1 MAAWGWRGRD
11 EFAESQA
18 PRVEF
23 SRCRWQRSWM
33 PVWGLFPASKSSWER
48 KCFWKLIRSH
58 EATCGQGG
66 SSEDLLLR
74 WLLHSLKNMYK
85 MVFIE
90 A

>member
-1 MAAWGWRGRD
+1 MGVEED

-18 PRVEF
+18 PRL
-23 SRCRWQRSWM
+23 SSQDAGGRKRSWM
-33 PVWGLFPASKSSWER
+33 PVWRSVSCLLNPAGR
-48 KCFWKLIRSH
+48 KCFWKLVQGH
-58 EATCGQGG
+58 EATCGQG

-85 MVFIE
+85 MVFIGE